1 MEKNIKWQLTQSSS
15 IGNEFIDGSTEIFK
29 SGKWAFLTREVIQN
43 SVDAIRNK
51 ENKLIIKMNLENI
64 STKNIP
70 DKENII
76 KHLNGTL
83 SINGLPDR
91 CKNFTTYAK
100 KMLEN
105 ETIKILK
112 ISDYNTKGIIESEK
126 ENGEVE
132 SAWNALIY
140 DEGNSQKT
148 DENSTGSFGTGK
160 NAPFALSGLNTVF
173 YATKDINNQY
183 AFEGVAKLFTSY
195 IDGNKIERKIYY
207 ANKKEDGSLR
217 PLTYEESV
225 ERLDKIFIREEIGS
239 DIFIIGVEFNEE
251 QIKREIAQAVI
262 ENFFVLLS
270 DDKLEVELFGE
281 IINRNSLWKMIE
293 KYCDTPIEYTNSNIK
308 YGYIKQYL
316 NVYSKIY
323 DVKEF
328 KEDVVGAGKL
338 RLLIAKGNEIS
349 GKYVAMFRN
358 NGMKIFD
365 DNIKTAQQN
374 YSAIFF
380 PGDEDTDKFLRRIEN
395 PTHDFFDP
403 EVRIPDPFEK
413 KQAIKRYNQ
422 IRLWIRN
429 KIEEY
434 TEILIT
440 ENDYLDGME
449 EYIQLDDSEPENSV
463 VNQPELEIISY
474 ENRTNRM
481 NFMEESE
488 TTSGI
493 DEKSDFD
500 EDDGKS
506 DGKNEFYTESTDESG
521 NGTKGL
527 VKDYHNKFK
536 FKPRIIS
543 NNNIIKVA
551 FSLEDYDSDT
561 LNLEIESIGE
571 DNSTSDYIPQI
582 TSAINLVNGEELKVV
597 GNKIIDIDFATTN
610 LVSIHFERKFE
621 SKYKVNVYK
630 MRGENNEN

>member
-1 MEKNIKWQLTQSSS
+1 MEKNIRWQLTKSSA

-43 SVDAIRNK
+43 SLDALREDK
-51 ENKLIIKMNLENI
+51 DKLIIKMNLQNI
-64 STKNIP
+64 STKHIP

-83 SINGLPDR
+83 SINKLPDR
-91 CKNFTTYAK
+91 CEKFTRYAQK
-100 KMLEN
+100 LLEN

-112 ISDYNTKGIIESEK
+112 ISDYNTKGIIDSEK
-126 ENGEVE
+126 DNGDVE
-132 SAWNALIY
+132 SAWNALVY
-140 DEGNSQKT
+140 DEGNSQKPN
-148 DENSTGSFGTGK
+148 ENATGSFGTGK
-160 NAPFALSGLNTVF
+160 NAPFALSGINTVF

-195 IDGNKIERKIYY
+195 IDGEKIERKIYY

-217 PLTYEESV
+217 PLTYEESI
-225 ERLDKIFIREEIGS
+225 ERLDKMFIREEIGS
-239 DIFIIGVEFNEE
+239 DIIIIGVEFNEE
-251 QIKREIAQAVI
+251 QIKREIAQSVI

-270 DDKLEVELFGE
+270 EDKLEVELFGE
-281 IINRNSLWKMIE
+281 IINKNSLWKMID
-293 KYCDTPIEYTNSNIK
+293 KYCNIPIEYTNSNIK

-316 NVYSKIY
+316 NVYSRIY

-328 KEDVVGAGKL
+328 KEDVVGAGNL

-374 YSAIFF
+374 YSAIFL
-380 PGDEDTDKFLRRIEN
+380 PGDEDVDKFLRKIEN

-422 IRLWIRN
+422 IRLWIRK

-434 TEILIT
+434 TEIIIT

-449 EYIQLDDSEPENSV
+449 EYIQLDDSAPENSV
-463 VNQPELEIISY
+463 VHQPELEIISY
-474 ENRTNRM
+474 ENKTNRM
-481 NFMEESE
+481 NPIDESE
-488 TTSGI
+488 TVSETEE
-493 DEKSDFD
+493 EK
-500 EDDGKS
+500 
-506 DGKNEFYTESTDESG
+506 TDEVVEEDG
-521 NGTKGL
+521 IIKE
-527 VKDYHNKFK
+527 YHNKFK

-543 NNNIIKVA
+543 NNNIVKVA

-582 TSAINLVNGEELKVV
+582 TSAINLVNGEELKVD
-597 GNKIIDIDFATTN
+597 GNKIINIDFTATN

-630 MRGENNEN
+630 MRGENNED